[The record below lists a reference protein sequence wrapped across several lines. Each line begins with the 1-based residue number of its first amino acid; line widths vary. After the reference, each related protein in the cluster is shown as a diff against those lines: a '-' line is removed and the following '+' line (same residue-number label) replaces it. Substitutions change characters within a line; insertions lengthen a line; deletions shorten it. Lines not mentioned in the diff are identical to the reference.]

1 MKPQKRKNMYCILRL
16 KKIKTRAQ
24 LSACQN
30 HNLRLKP
37 VPNADPNK
45 THLNKT
51 AGAADYKT
59 LIAELEDKF
68 NKHNIKP
75 RKDSVQAV
83 EVVLTASPEFFTG
96 EEEQLRKW
104 VNQNYKWAKK
114 EFGSNLLQFTLH
126 QDELTPHIHLI
137 FTPITTD
144 GRLSMKD
151 LYGGKDKLQSL
162 QSRYAESMGE
172 FGLKRGKEGSLAKN
186 TTIKEFYNF
195 TNKLKNLKPNQIKK
209 LAKDLEEFEKENEI
223 EDEKEKDK
231 QVTTDYETMLKKI
244 TNTNFTEQI
253 AAKRKLKR
261 KRG

>member
-1 MKPQKRKNMYCILRL
+1 MYCILRL

-45 THLNKT
+45 TQLNKT
-51 AGAADYKT
+51 AGATDYKT

-75 RKDSVQAV
+75 RKDAVQAV
-83 EVVLTASPEFFTG
+83 EVVLTASPEFFSG

-126 QDELTPHIHLI
+126 LDELTPHIHLI
-137 FTPITTD
+137 FTPITQD

-162 QSRYAESMGE
+162 QSRYADNMKE

-195 TNKLKNLKPNQIKK
+195 TNKLKNLNPNQIKK
-209 LAKDLEEFEKENEI
+209 LAKDLEDFEKENSK
-223 EDEKEKDK
+223 EKET
-231 QVTTDYETMLKKI
+231 TTDYETMLKKI
-244 TNTNFTEQI
+244 TNTNNFSEQI
-253 AAKRKLKR
+253 SKRKLKR